1 MKRLCAI
8 LIMMTFAVSFL
19 SIIPVS
25 YAADRG
31 VLEEGLLGA
40 GAGAVG
46 GWASGAKSKN
56 VWKGA
61 LAGAGVTVV
70 GGALLDSAS
79 QEHVSTVD
87 EVKSMPSNQDA
98 FTNGYKEGYN
108 NGYKQGYVEGLKEA
122 REGRGMN
129 NMPAPPAGQ

>member
-1 MKRLCAI
+1 MKQLCAV
-8 LIMMTFAVSFL
+8 LVAMTFIAAFL
-19 SIIPVS
+19 FIVPVS

-31 VLEEGLLGA
+31 IVEDGLIGA

-46 GWASGAKSKN
+46 GWASGAKGKN

-61 LAGAGVTVV
+61 LAGAGVSVV
-70 GGALLDSAS
+70 GGALLDSTS
-79 QEHVSTVD
+79 KEHVSTVD

-108 NGYKQGYVEGLKEA
+108 NGYKEGYVEGMKE
-122 REGRGMN
+122 GHNLGN
-129 NMPAPPAGQ
+129 KPPEQ